1 MSTGMPQQPAT
12 PCFVQRDATGQV
24 VGLLLREPSAQER
37 AAGPWETA
45 QIDQP
50 EVLAFQSRLT
60 HAQDEANP
68 LADTDASIARVTE
81 DLIDVLIDRG
91 VIQFTDLPQGAQA
104 KLLRRRQTR
113 ERWANRLNLLGED
126 DII

>member
-1 MSTGMPQQPAT
+1 MKPAA
-12 PCFVQRDATGQV
+12 PDH
-24 VGLLLREPSAQER
+24 P
-37 AAGPWETA
+37 
-45 QIDQP
+45 D
-50 EVLAFQSRLT
+50 VLAFQRQLGRGL
-60 HAQDEANP
+60 ADNP
-68 LADTDASIARVTE
+68 LADSDASLARVTE

-91 VIQFTDLPQGAQA
+91 VIQFTDLPQGAQD